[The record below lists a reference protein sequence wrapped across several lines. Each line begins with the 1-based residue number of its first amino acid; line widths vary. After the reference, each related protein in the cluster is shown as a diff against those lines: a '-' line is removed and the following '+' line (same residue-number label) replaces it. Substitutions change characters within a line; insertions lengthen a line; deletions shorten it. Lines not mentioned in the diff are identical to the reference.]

1 MWKVTS
7 SRVGK
12 SLPELVTI
20 SSLKS
25 YQNELGMLDI
35 IFNSVTNIYYVT
47 YLQENI
53 SILRQFIF
61 KN

>member
-1 MWKVTS
+1 
-7 SRVGK
+7 
-12 SLPELVTI
+12 
-20 SSLKS
+20 
-25 YQNELGMLDI
+25 MLDI